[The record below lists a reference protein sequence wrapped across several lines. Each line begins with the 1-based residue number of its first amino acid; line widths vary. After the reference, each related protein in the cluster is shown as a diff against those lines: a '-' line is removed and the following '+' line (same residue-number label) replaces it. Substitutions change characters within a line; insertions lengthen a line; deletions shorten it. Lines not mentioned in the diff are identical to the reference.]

1 MKMVVGGHELCMGRD
16 QLRSQSHPL
25 LRALLDWPLTV
36 PLLDTRGRSTTQVR
50 IKWDKS
56 K

>member
-25 LRALLDWPLTV
+25 LRALLARPLAVT
-36 PLLDTRGRSTTQVR
+36 LLETQGEDLQH
-50 IKWDKS
+50 K
-56 K
+56 